1 MNQLATSLLDRIVQR
16 LVSGFNPEQ
25 IFLFGSYAY
34 GEPNEDSDLDL
45 LVIISQSTQPRYRRA
60 SEAYRY
66 LRGIS
71 MPTDVIVMTREE
83 VDKKINVRSSLVN
96 RIIHEGII
104 LYGA

>member
-1 MNQLATSLLDRIVQR
+1 
-16 LVSGFNPEQ
+16 
-25 IFLFGSYAY
+25 
-34 GEPNEDSDLDL
+34 

-83 VDKKINVRSSLVN
+83 VNKKINVRSSLVN

>member
-25 IFLFGSYAY
+25 ILLFGSYAY
-34 GEPNEDSDLDL
+34 GKPNEDSDLDL
-45 LVIISQSTQPRYRRA
+45 LVIVSQSTQPSYRRA
-60 SEAYRY
+60 SEAYKC

-71 MPTDVIVMTREE
+71 ISTDVIVMTREE
-83 VDKKINVRSSLVN
+83 VNKKINVRSSLVN